1 MKRVKN
7 VIEKRDSGEKC
18 SRGTCQ
24 FPNTCNWNQKCM
36 QKELEL
42 SIAAKKTPS
51 SLTKDKRQENPIRK
65 KT

>member
-1 MKRVKN
+1 
-7 VIEKRDSGEKC
+7 
-18 SRGTCQ
+18 
-24 FPNTCNWNQKCM
+24 M

-51 SLTKDKRQENPIRK
+51 ILTKDKRPENPIRK

>member
-1 MKRVKN
+1 
-7 VIEKRDSGEKC
+7 
-18 SRGTCQ
+18 
-24 FPNTCNWNQKCM
+24 M

-51 SLTKDKRQENPIRK
+51 SLTKEKRQENPIRK

>member
-1 MKRVKN
+1 MKKN
-7 VIEKRDSGEKC
+7 LKENSFIEECAKES
-18 SRGTCQ
+18 CQ
-24 FPNTCNWNQKCM
+24 FPNTCKWNQKCM

>member
-1 MKRVKN
+1 
-7 VIEKRDSGEKC
+7 
-18 SRGTCQ
+18 
-24 FPNTCNWNQKCM
+24 M